1 MTWFLFPCDNL
12 LCRFLSVSITLWLSL
27 LLVFTIVPA
36 VLGVSL
42 GVRRLYIRTLLK
54 IFEWATSRM
63 EMGAKEKNQELYKPY
78 SNGIIAKEPP
88 SSLQQEIHELRGSA
102 SCLRS
107 EPEFE
112 MGDIFYFCRR
122 GMESIVD
129 DEVTKRFSAQEL
141 ESWNLLT
148 RSNYNF
154 RHISMRLT
162 VVWGLGVIVRYGVL
176 LPLRVTLAV
185 TGISLLLVLT
195 TLVAFLPSRELRFF
209 LSEKIHMF
217 CYRICVRSLTAIIT
231 YHDRQNKPKA
241 GGICVANHTTPID
254 VIILANDG
262 GYSMVGQ
269 VHGGLLGMIQ
279 RAMVKSS
286 PHIWFERSE
295 VKDRHLV
302 AKRLSDHVADKT
314 KQPILMFPEGTC
326 INNTS
331 VMMFKKGSFEIG
343 CTVYPVAIKYDPR
356 FGDAFW
362 NSSKFGLVNYLL
374 SMMSSWAIVC
384 SVWYL
389 PPMNREEGED
399 AVQFANRV
407 KAAIAAQGGLVD
419 LIWDGG
425 LKRAKVKD
433 TFKEEQ
439 QKLYSKVLVGEQEHG
454 DNKHVQEENQEEEKS
469 KQDTTKGQDNTV
481 QQ

>member
-1 MTWFLFPCDNL
+1 WFLLLQPTP
-12 LCRFLSVSITLWLSL
+12 LCRGLSISVTVWLTL
-27 LLVFTIVPA
+27 LLVFIVAPA

-42 GVRRLYIRTLLK
+42 GVRRLYMRTLMQ
-54 IFEWATSRM
+54 IFEWATSQM
-63 EMGAKEKNQELYKPY
+63 EMEAKEKNQQLYKPY
-78 SNGIIAKEPP
+78 SSGIVAKEPP
-88 SSLQQEIHELRGSA
+88 LSVQQGIQGLRGSA

-112 MGDIFYFCRR
+112 MADIFYFCRR

-148 RSNYNF
+148 RSNYRF
-154 RHISMRLT
+154 RHKSLRVT
-162 VVWGLGVIVRYGVL
+162 VLWGLGVLVRYGVL
-176 LPLRVTLAV
+176 LPLRVTLAI

-195 TLVAFLPSRELRFF
+195 TLVSLLPSREFF
-209 LSEKIHMF
+209 LSEKVHRM
-217 CYRICVRSLTAIIT
+217 CYRICVLSLTAIIT
-231 YHDRQNKPKA
+231 YHHRENKPRN

-262 GYSMVGQ
+262 GYSLVGQ

-286 PHIWFERSE
+286 AHIWFDRSE
-295 VKDRHLV
+295 VKDRHTV

-314 KQPILMFPEGTC
+314 KQPVLIFPEGTC

-374 SMMSSWAIVC
+374 RMMSSWAIVC

-389 PPMNREEGED
+389 PAMNKEEGED

-419 LIWDGG
+419 LTWDGG

-433 TFKEEQ
+433 AFKEEQ
-439 QKLYSKVLVGEQEHG
+439 QKLYSKVLVGEQ
-454 DNKHVQEENQEEEKS
+454 DNVSNKHSEDENPEEE
-469 KQDTTKGQDNTV
+469 
-481 QQ
+481 

>member
-1 MTWFLFPCDNL
+1 MTWFTFPGDNL
-12 LCRFLSVSITLWLSL
+12 LCRCLGISITAWLTL
-27 LLVFTIVPA
+27 LFVFIIVPA
-36 VLGVSL
+36 VLGVSF
-42 GVRRLYIRTLLK
+42 GIRRLYMRTLLK

-63 EMGAKEKNQELYKPY
+63 EMGAKEKNQQLHKPY
-78 SNGIIAKEPP
+78 SNGIIAKESP
-88 SSLQQEIHELRGSA
+88 SSLQQELQDLRGSA

-112 MGDIFYFCRR
+112 MADIFYFCRR
-122 GMESIVD
+122 GVESILD

-154 RHISMRLT
+154 RHISLRLT
-162 VVWGLGVIVRYGVL
+162 VLWGLGVLIRYGIL
-176 LPLRVTLAV
+176 LPLR
-185 TGISLLLVLT
+185 
-195 TLVAFLPSRELRFF
+195 E
-209 LSEKIHMF
+209 
-217 CYRICVRSLTAIIT
+217 
-231 YHDRQNKPKA
+231 NKPKN
-241 GGICVANHTTPID
+241 GGICVSNHTTPID

-262 GYSMVGQ
+262 CYSMVGQ
-269 VHGGLLGMIQ
+269 VHGGLMGMMQ

-314 KQPILMFPEGTC
+314 KQPILIFPEGTC

-331 VMMFKKGSFEIG
+331 VMMFKKGSFEIA

-374 SMMSSWAIVC
+374 RMMSSWAIVC

-399 AVQFANRV
+399 AMQFANRV

-419 LIWDGG
+419 LIWDGA

-433 TFKEEQ
+433 AFKEEQ
-439 QKLYSKVLVGEQEHG
+439 QKLYSKVLVGEQDEGEQSDDMHLE
-454 DNKHVQEENQEEEKS
+454 DENQEEDENPEDES
-469 KQDTTKGQDNTV
+469 NQDSTEGQ
-481 QQ
+481 

>member
-1 MTWFLFPCDNL
+1 MTWFTFPVDNL
-12 LCRFLSVSITLWLSL
+12 LCRCLGISITVWLTL
-27 LLVFTIVPA
+27 LFVFIIVPA
-36 VLGVSL
+36 VLGVSF
-42 GVRRLYIRTLLK
+42 GIRRLYMMTLLR
-54 IFEWATSRM
+54 IFEWATLRM
-63 EMGAKEKNQELYKPY
+63 EMGAKEKNQHLYKPY
-78 SNGIIAKEPP
+78 SNGIIAKDPA
-88 SSLQQEIHELRGSA
+88 SSLQQEIQELRGSA
-102 SCLRS
+102 NCLRS

-112 MGDIFYFCRR
+112 MADIFYFCRR
-122 GMESIVD
+122 GVESIVD

-154 RHISMRLT
+154 RHISLRLT
-162 VVWGLGVIVRYGVL
+162 VLWGLGILIRYGVL
-176 LPLRVTLAV
+176 LPLRVTLAA

-195 TLVAFLPSRELRFF
+195 TLVGFLPNRELRSY
-209 LSEKIHMF
+209 LSEKIHLM
-217 CYRICVRSLTAIIT
+217 CYRICVRALTAIIT
-231 YHDRQNKPKA
+231 YHNSENKPKN

-254 VIILANDG
+254 IIILANDG
-262 GYSMVGQ
+262 CYSMVGQ
-269 VHGGLLGMIQ
+269 IHGGLMGMVQ

-286 PHIWFERSE
+286 PHIWFQRSE

-302 AKRLSDHVADKT
+302 AKRLGDHVADKT
-314 KQPILMFPEGTC
+314 KQPILIFPEGTC

-362 NSSKFGLVNYLL
+362 NSSKFGMVNYLL
-374 SMMSSWAIVC
+374 RMMSSWAIVC

-433 TFKEEQ
+433 AFKEEQ
-439 QKLYSKVLVGEQEHG
+439 QKLYSKVLVGDQDQEDQS
-454 DNKHVQEENQEEEKS
+454 DNKVLEDENPEEDKS
-469 KQDTTKGQDNTV
+469 SQDSRNEMRTQ
-481 QQ
+481 

>member
-1 MTWFLFPCDNL
+1 MTWFTFPGDNL
-12 LCRFLSVSITLWLSL
+12 LCRCLGISITAWLTL
-27 LLVFTIVPA
+27 LFVFIIVPA
-36 VLGVSL
+36 VLGVSF
-42 GVRRLYIRTLLK
+42 GIRRLYMRTLLK
-54 IFEWATSRM
+54 IFAWATSRM
-63 EMGAKEKNQELYKPY
+63 EMGAKEKNQQLHKPY
-78 SNGIIAKEPP
+78 SNGIIAKESP
-88 SSLQQEIHELRGSA
+88 SSLQQELQELRGSA
-102 SCLRS
+102 SCPRS

-112 MGDIFYFCRR
+112 MADIFYFCRR
-122 GMESIVD
+122 GVESILD

-154 RHISMRLT
+154 RHISLRLT
-162 VVWGLGVIVRYGVL
+162 VLWGLGVLIRYGIL
-176 LPLRVTLAV
+176 LPLRVTLAI
-185 TGISLLLVLT
+185 TGISLLVVLT
-195 TLVAFLPSRELRFF
+195 TLVGFLPNRE
-209 LSEKIHMF
+209 E
-217 CYRICVRSLTAIIT
+217 
-231 YHDRQNKPKA
+231 NKPKN
-241 GGICVANHTTPID
+241 GGICVSNHTTPID

-262 GYSMVGQ
+262 CYSMVGQ
-269 VHGGLLGMIQ
+269 VHGGLMGMMQ

-314 KQPILMFPEGTC
+314 KQPILIFPEGTC

-331 VMMFKKGSFEIG
+331 VMMFKKGSFEIA

-374 SMMSSWAIVC
+374 RMMSSWAIVC

-399 AVQFANRV
+399 AMQFANRV

-433 TFKEEQ
+433 AFKEEQ
-439 QKLYSKVLVGEQEHG
+439 QKLYSKVLVGEQDEGEQSDDMHLE
-454 DNKHVQEENQEEEKS
+454 DENQEEDENPEDES
-469 KQDTTKGQDNTV
+469 NQDSTKGQ
-481 QQ
+481 

>member
-1 MTWFLFPCDNL
+1 MAWFTFPADNL
-12 LCRFLSVSITLWLSL
+12 LCRCLGISITVWFTL
-27 LLVFTIVPA
+27 LFVFIIMPA
-36 VLGVSL
+36 VLGVSF
-42 GVRRLYIRTLLK
+42 GIRSFYMRTLLK
-54 IFEWATSRM
+54 IFEWATLRM
-63 EMGAKEKNQELYKPY
+63 ELGAKEKNQELYKPY
-78 SNGIIAKEPP
+78 TNGIIAKEPP
-88 SSLQQEIHELRGSA
+88 SSLQQEIQELRGSA
-102 SCLRS
+102 NSLRS

-112 MGDIFYFCRR
+112 MADIFYFCRR
-122 GMESIVD
+122 GVESIVD

-141 ESWNLLT
+141 KSWNLLT

-154 RHISMRLT
+154 RHISLRLT
-162 VVWGLGVIVRYGVL
+162 VLWGLGILIRYGVL
-176 LPLRVTLAV
+176 LPLR
-185 TGISLLLVLT
+185 
-195 TLVAFLPSRELRFF
+195 LRSY
-209 LSEKIHMF
+209 LSEKVHLM
-217 CYRICVRSLTAIIT
+217 CYRICVRALTAIIT
-231 YHDRQNKPKA
+231 YHNRENKPKN

-262 GYSMVGQ
+262 CYSLVGQ
-269 VHGGLLGMIQ
+269 VHGGLMGMVQ

-286 PHIWFERSE
+286 SHIWFERSE

-302 AKRLSDHVADKT
+302 AKRLGDHVADKT
-314 KQPILMFPEGTC
+314 KQPILVFPEGTC

-362 NSSKFGLVNYLL
+362 NSSKFGMVSYLL
-374 SMMSSWAIVC
+374 RMMSSWAIVC

-433 TFKEEQ
+433 VFKEEQ
-439 QKLYSKVLVGEQEHG
+439 QKLYSKVLVGDSEDQMEDKRSEDGTPEG
-454 DNKHVQEENQEEEKS
+454 DESS
-469 KQDTTKGQDNTV
+469 KDPAEGQ
-481 QQ
+481 

>member
-1 MTWFLFPCDNL
+1 MTWFTFPGDNL
-12 LCRFLSVSITLWLSL
+12 LCRCLGISITAWLTL
-27 LLVFTIVPA
+27 LFVFIIVPA
-36 VLGVSL
+36 VLGVSF
-42 GVRRLYIRTLLK
+42 GIRRLYMRTLLK

-63 EMGAKEKNQELYKPY
+63 EMGAKEKNQQLHKPY
-78 SNGIIAKEPP
+78 SNGIIAKESP
-88 SSLQQEIHELRGSA
+88 SSLQQELQELRGSA

-112 MGDIFYFCRR
+112 MADIFYFCRR
-122 GMESIVD
+122 GVESILD

-154 RHISMRLT
+154 RHISLRLT
-162 VVWGLGVIVRYGVL
+162 VLWGLGVLIRYGIL
-176 LPLRVTLAV
+176 LPLRVTLAI
-185 TGISLLLVLT
+185 TGISLLVVLT
-195 TLVAFLPSRELRFF
+195 TFVGFLPNRE
-209 LSEKIHMF
+209 E
-217 CYRICVRSLTAIIT
+217 
-231 YHDRQNKPKA
+231 NKPKN
-241 GGICVANHTTPID
+241 GGICVSNHTTPID

-262 GYSMVGQ
+262 CYSMVGQ
-269 VHGGLLGMIQ
+269 VHGGLMGMMQ

-314 KQPILMFPEGTC
+314 KQPILIFPEGTC

-331 VMMFKKGSFEIG
+331 VMMFKKGSFEIA

-374 SMMSSWAIVC
+374 RMMSSWAIVC

-399 AVQFANRV
+399 AMQFANRV

-433 TFKEEQ
+433 AFKEEQ
-439 QKLYSKVLVGEQEHG
+439 QKLYSKVLVGEQSDDTHLE
-454 DNKHVQEENQEEEKS
+454 DENQEEDENPEDES
-469 KQDTTKGQDNTV
+469 NQDSTKGQ
-481 QQ
+481 

>member
-1 MTWFLFPCDNL
+1 MFL
-12 LCRFLSVSITLWLSL
+12 LCLGISITVWFTL
-27 LLVFTIVPA
+27 LFVFIIMPA
-36 VLGVSL
+36 VLGVSF
-42 GVRRLYIRTLLK
+42 GIRSFYMRTLLK
-54 IFEWATSRM
+54 IFEWATLRM
-63 EMGAKEKNQELYKPY
+63 ELGAKEKNQELYKPY
-78 SNGIIAKEPP
+78 TNGIIAKEPP
-88 SSLQQEIHELRGSA
+88 SSLQQEIQELRGSA
-102 SCLRS
+102 NSLRS

-112 MGDIFYFCRR
+112 MADIFYFCRR
-122 GMESIVD
+122 GVESIVD

-141 ESWNLLT
+141 KSWNLLT

-154 RHISMRLT
+154 RHISLRLT
-162 VVWGLGVIVRYGVL
+162 VLWGLGILIRYGVL

-185 TGISLLLVLT
+185 TGICLLLRGGVTVVLY
-195 TLVAFLPSRELRFF
+195 VFRLRSY
-209 LSEKIHMF
+209 LSEKVHLM
-217 CYRICVRSLTAIIT
+217 CYRICVRALTAIIT
-231 YHDRQNKPKA
+231 YHNRENKPKN

-262 GYSMVGQ
+262 CYSLVGQ
-269 VHGGLLGMIQ
+269 VHGGLMGMVQ

-286 PHIWFERSE
+286 SHIWFERSE

-302 AKRLSDHVADKT
+302 AKRLGDHVADKT
-314 KQPILMFPEGTC
+314 KQPILVFPEGTC

-362 NSSKFGLVNYLL
+362 NSSKFGMVSYLL
-374 SMMSSWAIVC
+374 RMMSSWAIVC

-389 PPMNREEGED
+389 PPMNREVKEGED

-433 TFKEEQ
+433 VFKEEQ
-439 QKLYSKVLVGEQEHG
+439 QKLYSKVLVGDSEDQMEDKRSEDGTPEG
-454 DNKHVQEENQEEEKS
+454 DESS
-469 KQDTTKGQDNTV
+469 KDPAEGQ
-481 QQ
+481 

>member
-1 MTWFLFPCDNL
+1 MTWFTFPADNL
-12 LCRFLSVSITLWLSL
+12 LCRCLGISITVWFTL
-27 LLVFTIVPA
+27 LFVFIIVPA
-36 VLGVSL
+36 VLGVSI
-42 GVRRLYIRTLLK
+42 GIRRLYIVTLLK
-54 IFEWATSRM
+54 VFEWATSRM
-63 EMGAKEKNQELYKPY
+63 EMGAKEKNQQLYKPY
-78 SNGIIAKEPP
+78 SSGIIAKEPP
-88 SSLQQEIHELRGSA
+88 SSWQQEIQDLRGSA

-112 MGDIFYFCRR
+112 MADIFYFCRR
-122 GMESIVD
+122 GVESIMD
-129 DEVTKRFSAQEL
+129 DEVTKCFSAQEL

-154 RHISMRLT
+154 RHISLRLT
-162 VVWGLGVIVRYGVL
+162 VLWGLGVLIRYGVL

-195 TLVAFLPSRELRFF
+195 TLVGLLPNRELKFF
-209 LSEKIHMF
+209 LSEKVHLM
-217 CYRICVRSLTAIIT
+217 CYRICVRALTAIIT
-231 YHDRQNKPKA
+231 YHNRENKPKN

-262 GYSMVGQ
+262 CYSMVGQ
-269 VHGGLLGMIQ
+269 VHGGLMGMIQ
-279 RAMVKSS
+279 RAMVRSS

-302 AKRLSDHVADKT
+302 AKRLGDHVADKT
-314 KQPILMFPEGTC
+314 KQPILIFPEGTC

-362 NSSKFGLVNYLL
+362 NSSKFGMVNYLL
-374 SMMSSWAIVC
+374 RMMSSWAIVC

-433 TFKEEQ
+433 AFKEEQ
-439 QKLYSKVLVGEQEHG
+439 QKLYSKVLVGEQDQG
-454 DNKHVQEENQEEEKS
+454 DQSDNKLVEDENPKENKSHQDSTEVQ
-469 KQDTTKGQDNTV
+469 
-481 QQ
+481 